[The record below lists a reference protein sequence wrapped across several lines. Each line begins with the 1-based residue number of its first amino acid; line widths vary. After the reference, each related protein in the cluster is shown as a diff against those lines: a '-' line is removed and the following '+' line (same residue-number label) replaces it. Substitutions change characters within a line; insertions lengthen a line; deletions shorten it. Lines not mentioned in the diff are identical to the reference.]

1 VRGFQK
7 NTRESRNPA
16 AAQVFHFAGGTMRK
30 SAVTVVALLIILGM
44 AAGCS
49 RSRSDQEIST
59 DIKAKMFSD
68 SALKATNLD
77 VAVKDGEVTLHGEL
91 PSESARLNAYKMA
104 NETQGVKK
112 VNDQMTVK
120 FAEAL
125 PPAPDP
131 APRTAARPAR
141 RVVQHATAAPARND
155 VKTASAPAA
164 ADPQPPAQT
173 ASPAPPPAPEPP
185 PPPQPKHVE
194 IALGSELSIRMIDS
208 VDSEVNHTGQIFKAA
223 LDAPIVVD
231 NEVVV
236 PTGTNVFVKLVTAK
250 SAGRISG
257 QSELGLELVRME
269 FQGKSYSL
277 VSGQYSQKGTS
288 RGKRTAAMAGGGA
301 VLGTLIGAVAGGGKG
316 AAIGAAV
323 GAAAGTGATVATK
336 GQQIKIPTE
345 TKLDFKLEAPV
356 EVTYFPEKNQTH
368 RRKP

>member
-1 VRGFQK
+1 VGGIQK
-7 NTRESRNPA
+7 NAREPRNPA

-30 SAVTVVALLIILGM
+30 SAVAVVALLFVLGM
-44 AAGCS
+44 AAGCT
-49 RSRSDQEIST
+49 RSRSDQEISA

-68 SALKATNLD
+68 SALKATSLD

-104 NETQGVKK
+104 SDTPGVKK
-112 VNDQMTVK
+112 INDQMTVK
-120 FAEAL
+120 FAEAPL
-125 PPAPDP
+125 PAPELARKSAAKP
-131 APRTAARPAR
+131 AARRAVR
-141 RVVQHATAAPARND
+141 RQGQASNNSG
-155 VKTASAPAA
+155 VKSAPPPTP
-164 ADPQPPAQT
+164 ADPQPVQS

-194 IALGSELSIRMIDS
+194 IAMGSEFSIRMIDS
-208 VDSEVNHTGQIFKAA
+208 VDSEVNHTGEIFKAA

-236 PTGTNVFVKLVTAK
+236 PAGTDVFVKLVTAK

-323 GAAAGTGATVATK
+323 GAAAGTGATVSTK

-345 TKLDFKLEAPV
+345 TKLDFKLEQPV
-356 EVTYFPEKNQTH
+356 EVSYFPEKNQSH

>member
-1 VRGFQK
+1 
-7 NTRESRNPA
+7 
-16 AAQVFHFAGGTMRK
+16 MRK
-30 SAVTVVALLIILGM
+30 SAVTVVALLIVLGL

-49 RSRSDQEIST
+49 GTRSDQEIST
-59 DIKAKMFSD
+59 EIKARMFSD
-68 SALKATNLD
+68 SQLKATNLD
-77 VAVKDGEVTLHGEL
+77 VAVKAGEVTLHGEL
-91 PSESARLNAYKMA
+91 PSESVRFNAYKMA
-104 NETQGVKK
+104 SDTPGVKK
-112 VNDQMTVK
+112 IIDQMTVK
-120 FAEAL
+120 FAEAP
-125 PPAPDP
+125 PPAPEP
-131 APRTAARPAR
+131 ARKSAAKPAARRAVHR
-141 RVVQHATAAPARND
+141 QAQASNNSGVKSAP
-155 VKTASAPAA
+155 KPAA
-164 ADPQPPAQT
+164 AMDSQPAQS
-173 ASPAPPPAPEPP
+173 ASPATAPAPEPP

-194 IALGSELSIRMIDS
+194 ISAGSELSIRMIDS

-236 PTGTNVFVKLVTAK
+236 PAGTDVFVKLVTAK

-277 VSGQYSQKGTS
+277 VSSQYSQKGTS

-336 GQQIKIPTE
+336 GQQIKIPSE
-345 TKLDFKLEAPV
+345 TKLDFKLEQPV
-356 EVTYFPEKNQTH
+356 EVSYFPEKNQSH

>member
-1 VRGFQK
+1 
-7 NTRESRNPA
+7 
-16 AAQVFHFAGGTMRK
+16 MRK
-30 SAVTVVALLIILGM
+30 SAVTVVAFLIVLGL
-44 AAGCS
+44 AVGCS
-49 RSRSDQEIST
+49 RTRSDQEIST

-68 SALKATNLD
+68 SQLKATNLD
-77 VAVKDGEVTLHGEL
+77 VTVKGGEVTLHGEL

-104 NETQGVKK
+104 SDTPGVKK
-112 VNDQMTVK
+112 VKDQMTVK
-120 FAEAL
+120 FAEA
-125 PPAPDP
+125 PPVASDP
-131 APRTAARPAR
+131 APRPAAKPAARRPR
-141 RVVQHATAAPARND
+141 HRATSAPSNND
-155 VKTASAPAA
+155 VRPAPKPAA
-164 ADPQPPAQT
+164 ATDSQPAQS
-173 ASPAPPPAPEPP
+173 ASPATAPAPELP

-194 IALGSELSIRMIDS
+194 IAAGSEISIRMIDS

-236 PTGTNVFVKLVTAK
+236 PAGTDVFVKLVTAK

-277 VSGQYSQKGTS
+277 ASSQYAQKGTS
-288 RGKRTAAMAGGGA
+288 RGKRTATMVGGGA

-345 TKLDFKLEAPV
+345 TKLDFKLEQPV
-356 EVTYFPEKNQTH
+356 EVSYFPEKNQSH